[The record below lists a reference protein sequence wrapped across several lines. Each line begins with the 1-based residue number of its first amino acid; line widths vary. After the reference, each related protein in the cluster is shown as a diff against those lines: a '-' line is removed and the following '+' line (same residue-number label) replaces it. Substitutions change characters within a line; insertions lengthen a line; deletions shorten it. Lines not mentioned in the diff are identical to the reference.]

1 MKVVFRVRLCSAKVF
16 CRRPIESNVSRI
28 SRAIILAFM
37 LLATAS
43 AWCSPPTRPVRVL
56 MLYRGEKD
64 SLALD
69 RFQVGV
75 RRTMEQE
82 LDAPVTIYTESFDG
96 EGLGQSPS
104 FKVAMEQLLLRK
116 YSRLG
121 IDIVVPIGEYPIQF
135 VQTRR
140 RTLFPRAKT
149 LYLNIGGTPQ
159 QPIPGA
165 TGMVMPVN
173 AGPTVEL
180 ALLQNP
186 EARHV
191 LLIAGATGVDRATA
205 QLALVNAQEL
215 LEKRR
220 RQEDLRVLA
229 PGTLSDS
236 LKVVATL
243 PPDTISVFVCYY
255 GDSTGETF
263 AQARILPRFSAVT
276 NRPIYSWF
284 DTAMGRGIV
293 GGSLIDLEANG
304 VLFGNLIVRVV
315 RGADPGTIPEI
326 TGDISKIEFDWAQL
340 KRWGISMD
348 KVPAGSAVINRE
360 FTVWEF
366 YKWRIIGLISLMVL
380 EAILI
385 ATLIRLTI
393 TLRRQARNLAYRQKV
408 EALIAHCAAAFINLP
423 AELVNNEIEVLF
435 QEVLEFFDLDRI
447 NLFDFSTGTGKL
459 RLLCTRFT
467 TSSSFPM
474 QSIDLR
480 QFQWNAVQM
489 QQGTPILIA
498 SPDDLPPE
506 AAPLVDYLKNN
517 GIRSFAVFPLMRGK
531 KPFGAMSFS
540 TVRTMHAWQP
550 DLVVS
555 LSTIVDIFGSA
566 LERKTAEEAASGSRD
581 RLTGIV
587 ESAMDAIIAIDE
599 QQRIVVFNATAE
611 KMFRC
616 TADDALGET
625 LDCFIP
631 QRFRTGHREHIAR
644 FGEAGVTNRSMG
656 GSSLSPLIALR
667 TNGQEFPIEA
677 SISQVKVGGANL
689 FTVIIR
695 DVTERGQAEKNLRE
709 SNELNLSILQSL
721 RGHLAVLD
729 CEGKIVAATTRG
741 PEFAAINGINSRD
754 LRVGDDYLAMCKAVA
769 KRGDLDVA
777 AALEGIQAV
786 YDGKVQFFEMEYG
799 YDSGFD
805 MRWCLMSVTP
815 LGASGNGVVISHD
828 DITLRKRHEQAI
840 RELSGRLINAQ
851 EQERSRIARELHDD
865 INQQV
870 AMLAI
875 ELQQMKSA
883 ISGDS
888 AESQKRIDAL
898 WTKTHSLSLD
908 IQRLSHRLHSSK
920 LDHLGIVAALRGL
933 CSEVSEQSKIEIDF
947 QFRQVPTAMDS
958 DVALSI
964 FRVAQESI
972 HNITKHAQAR
982 RVQVELFGTGNSVLL
997 RVSDDGVGFDTNAPE
1012 HKGGLGMISMRER
1025 IRSVGGVITFL
1036 SKPSLG
1042 TQVETTI
1049 PVVHESVAT
1058 ASVA

>member
-1 MKVVFRVRLCSAKVF
+1 MNIIFQVGLCNTMVF
-16 CRRPIESNVSRI
+16 CLRPISGNGRNFSRGLL
-28 SRAIILAFM
+28 LAFL
-37 LLATAS
+37 LLAS
-43 AWCSPPTRPVRVL
+43 SSSWCSTPARQVRVL
-56 MLYRGEKD
+56 MLYHGERD
-64 SLALD
+64 SLALE

-82 LDAPVTIYTESFDG
+82 LDVPVTIYTESFDE

-104 FKVAMEQLLLRK
+104 FVVAMEQLLLRK
-116 YSRLG
+116 YSHRG

-135 VQTRR
+135 VQTRLG
-140 RTLFPRAKT
+140 TLFPRAKL
-149 LYLNIGGTPQ
+149 LYLSIGSTPQ

-173 AGPTVEL
+173 AGPTVAL
-180 ALLQNP
+180 ALSQNP
-186 EARHV
+186 EVRHV
-191 LLIAGATGVDRATA
+191 LLIAGSTGVDRGTA

-215 LEKRR
+215 LEKKNKRA
-220 RQEDLRVLA
+220 DLRVLA
-229 PGTLSDS
+229 PGTLSES
-236 LKVVATL
+236 LKTVAAL
-243 PPDTISVFVCYY
+243 PPDAISVFVCYY

-263 AQARILPRFSAVT
+263 SPARILPRFSVNT
-276 NRPIYSWF
+276 NRPIYGWF
-284 DTAMGRGIV
+284 DTEMGRGIV

-304 VLFGNLIVRVV
+304 ALFGNLVVRVV

-326 TGDISKIEFDWAQL
+326 TGDISINEFDWAQL
-340 KRWGISMD
+340 RRWGISMD
-348 KVPAGSAVINRE
+348 KVPAGSTVINRE
-360 FTVWEF
+360 FSVWEL
-366 YKWRIIGLISLMVL
+366 YKWRIIGLIGLMIL
-380 EAILI
+380 EAVLI
-385 ATLIRLTI
+385 ATLIRLTM

-423 AELVNNEIEVLF
+423 AELVNNEIEILF

-447 NLFDFSTGTGKL
+447 NLFEFSAGTGKL

-467 TSSSFPM
+467 TSSSLPS

-480 QFQWNAVQM
+480 QFPWNVVQM

-498 SPDDLPPE
+498 GPDDLPPD

-517 GIRSFAVFPLMRGK
+517 GIRSFAAFPLMRGK

-540 TVRTMHAWQP
+540 TVRTTQSWQP

-555 LSTIVDIFGSA
+555 LSTIVDIFSSA
-566 LERKTAEEAASGSRD
+566 LDRKNAEESASGSRD

-611 KMFRC
+611 KMFGC
-616 TADDALGET
+616 TADDALGGRLER
-625 LDCFIP
+625 FIP
-631 QRFRTGHREHIAR
+631 AHLRAHHREVVAS
-644 FGEAGVTNRSMG
+644 FAKSGETNRSMG
-656 GSSLSPLIALR
+656 GLGPLIALR
-667 TNGQEFPIEA
+667 ASGQEFPIEA
-677 SISQVKVGGANL
+677 SISQIKVSGEKL

-695 DVTERGQAEKNLRE
+695 DVTEREQAEHNLRE

-729 CEGKIVAATTRG
+729 SEGKIAAATTRG
-741 PEFAAINGINSRD
+741 PEFVAINGINSRD

-769 KRGDLDVA
+769 KRGDPDVA
-777 AALEGIQAV
+777 AALEGIRDV
-786 YDGKVQFFEMEYG
+786 YDGKIKDFEMEYG
-799 YDSGFD
+799 YESGFD
-805 MRWCLMSVTP
+805 VRWYQMSVTP

-875 ELQQMKSA
+875 ELQQLKSS
-883 ISGDS
+883 IPGESPEGNRQIDS
-888 AESQKRIDAL
+888 L
-898 WTKTHSLSLD
+898 WRKTHALSLD
-908 IQRLSHRLHSSK
+908 IQRLSHQLHSSK
-920 LDHLGIVAALRGL
+920 LDHLGVVAALRGL
-933 CSEVSEQSKIEIDF
+933 CNEVSEQSKIEIDF
-947 QFRQVPTAMDS
+947 QYRQVPAVIDS
-958 DVALSI
+958 DISLSI
-964 FRVAQESI
+964 FRVAQESL
-972 HNITKHAQAR
+972 HNITKHAHAR
-982 RVQVELFGTGNSVLL
+982 RVQVELLGTGGSVLL
-997 RVSDDGVGFDTNAPE
+997 RVSDDGVGFDPDAPE
-1012 HKGGLGMISMRER
+1012 RKAGLGMISMRER
-1025 IRSVGGVITFL
+1025 IRAVGGAITFV
-1036 SKPSLG
+1036 SKPLLG

-1049 PVVHESVAT
+1049 PLVHESVAT
-1058 ASVA
+1058 VSIA